1 VNEPAEQ
8 TSSNPWWLAFRVLD
22 EPRTVFAEIVARP
35 RVLVPFLV
43 LFVFGPLVYAVASPA
58 SVFRAQAEQ
67 SIAIAERQNPDAM
80 TAERREEMLATAASP
95 AKRATTAA
103 TILVVGG
110 LMALAAA
117 LILKLI
123 VGAMAPEG
131 VTFKQEFSVLLHGW
145 MPTLFATLLTP
156 ILAMAGIEQLQLSL
170 GFLVDSDPGSFLYQF
185 LNGITV
191 FGVWSMMLVAI
202 GNQALLR
209 SDSLSGSL
217 TIVGGLWLFYK
228 VASAG
233 LGSVLGGL
241 TG

>member
-1 VNEPAEQ
+1 MNEPAEQ
-8 TSSNPWWLAFRVLD
+8 ISSNPWWLAFRVLD
-22 EPRTVFAEIVARP
+22 EPRTVFAEIVAQP

-67 SIAIAERQNPDAM
+67 SIAIAERQDPDAM

-131 VTFKQEFSVLLHGW
+131 VTFKQEFSVLLHGGCR
-145 MPTLFATLLTP
+145 PCLPRF
-156 ILAMAGIEQLQLSL
+156 
-170 GFLVDSDPGSFLYQF
+170 
-185 LNGITV
+185 
-191 FGVWSMMLVAI
+191 
-202 GNQALLR
+202 
-209 SDSLSGSL
+209 
-217 TIVGGLWLFYK
+217 
-228 VASAG
+228 
-233 LGSVLGGL
+233 
-241 TG
+241 